1 MPGNA
6 RIRLLLEAR
15 DLASTTVGRVTR
27 GLGDYKL
34 AAAGAVGVAASL
46 AAAGVAITA
55 NYLEQADAL
64 GKLSTRTGQQTDE
77 LGALLFAFEQ
87 ADLSASD
94 LERTFTR
101 LKQAGE
107 NIDDVADRFR
117 NLEDQTER
125 TNYLVGLF
133 GERLGPRLATVLAQG
148 SEGLA
153 AYRREHERLNLT
165 IDQESARAAE
175 RFNDNLDTINRA
187 AAGVAN
193 QIAMRFV
200 GWASPIAESLVEELP
215 NIQRGASDVIGVIE
229 GIGTA
234 ANNVISR
241 IYVALEGLGEA
252 LRDAVEGGPFES
264 NTAGSSYADLI
275 RNDSVRAA
283 RIRDQALGNT
293 GVAGFNNSD
302 ILLAEIERI
311 IRSQDDYARQNQ
323 GRPDRLDFP
332 IGDVSA
338 RIAGVVGGE
347 RNSALATYEQWLQI
361 AQERGVFTPEFDPQ
375 NASSAELL
383 SRTSELVAAIQS
395 LDRQIERGL
404 YEFSKDNPYNP
415 DFYNAYP
422 SYPSV
427 GRQSPVPV
435 DLPATVVGGSGGI
448 RIDGASLADT
458 VLNVRIVG
466 FGQGGREGD
475 RTADFSV
482 NDAGQL
488 ENRAFS
494 DYLESLQLFGEI

>member
-64 GKLSTRTGQQTDE
+64 GKLSIRTGQQTDE

-101 LKQAGE
+101 LNQAGE

-148 SEGLA
+148 SEGLE
-153 AYRREHERLNLT
+153 AYRREHERLGLT

-187 AAGVAN
+187 ASGVAN

-200 GWASPIAESLVEELP
+200 GWASPIAESLIEELP

-234 ANNVISR
+234 ADNVISR

-332 IGDVSA
+332 IGA
-338 RIAGVVGGE
+338 I
-347 RNSALATYEQWLQI
+347 
-361 AQERGVFTPEFDPQ
+361 PEPTV
-375 NASSAELL
+375 EEL
-383 SRTSELVAAIQS
+383 SRRVAEEIEKRRAATSEYYA
-395 LDRQIERGL
+395 RQRGL
-404 YEFSKDNPYNP
+404 YEFSQDNPYNP

-427 GRQSPVPV
+427 GKGVDRIPV